1 MNYAQPDLMSAA
13 RRKYL
18 AIFVMKVFETL
29 HPNDPPLEMDWP
41 IKAMC
46 HVLTEVHKGN
56 ALRQII
62 TVPPRHLKSILST
75 VALAAWTLGHNPSQ
89 QIVVA
94 YYGLTPARHHCRLV
108 RKIMESEWYKR
119 DFPDTKLANVTA
131 LEFSTTAGGGRR
143 AVSVDSAMTG
153 LGADI
158 IIIDDAMKA
167 NDARSQVMCDT
178 TRAWFDNT
186 LASRIN
192 NKASGKIIS
201 IQQRLSEA
209 DLTAYLLE
217 KGFVEL
223 RLPAIA
229 EKEELICTGDNQHH
243 LRKVGD
249 LLSPRREN
257 ADTLARLKREMG
269 AVAFSAQY
277 QQQPVLPEG
286 NLIQMEWFGN
296 YDLTPERYELLKVI
310 QSWDTA
316 MSAQPTSDYS
326 VCTTW
331 GFERQTYKWYLLDV
345 FRERL
350 DFPDLK
356 RAVYRLRKRWEAD
369 KVLIEDAGS
378 GKSLWQELRAG
389 GIFLPVMI
397 GPALSKEERFTGCLA
412 EVEAGHFLL
421 PKDASW
427 LEAFRSEIRAF
438 PFSRNDDQ
446 VDSFSQ
452 FVNYQ
457 LKNWRYIVTEFTP
470 QGRKRDLVRLRKR
483 PW

>member
-1 MNYAQPDLMSAA
+1 MTYIDPRLMSAT
-13 RRKYL
+13 RRTHFF
-18 AIFVMKVFETL
+18 AFVMRVFETL
-29 HPNDPPLEMDWP
+29 HPNDPSLDMDWP
-41 IKAMC
+41 IMAMC
-46 HVLTEVHKGN
+46 QALTEVHDGKV
-56 ALRQII
+56 LRQII

-75 VALAAWTLGHNPSQ
+75 VAFAAWTLGHKPSQ

-94 YYGLTPARHHCRLV
+94 YYGLTLARHHCRLV
-108 RKIMESEWYKR
+108 SKIMESDWYQQ
-119 DFPDTKLANVTA
+119 DFPNTKIANATA
-131 LEFSTTAGGGRR
+131 LEFATTAGGGRR

-158 IIIDDAMKA
+158 IVIDDAMKA
-167 NDARSQVMCDT
+167 NDARNQAMCDT

-229 EKEELICTGDNQHH
+229 EKEELIPIGYGQQY

-249 LLSPRREN
+249 LLSPKREN
-257 ADTLARLKREMG
+257 AETLARLRQEMG

-286 NLIQMEWFGN
+286 NLIQMHWFGS
-296 YDLTPERYELLKVI
+296 YDVTPERHELLKVI

-331 GFERQTYKWYLLDV
+331 GFERQSSKWYLLDV

-356 RAVYRLRKRWEAD
+356 RSVYRLRKQWAAD

-378 GKSLWQELRAG
+378 GKSLWQELRVG
-389 GIFLPVMI
+389 GKFLPVMI
-397 GPALSKEERFTGCLA
+397 RPAVSKEERFTGSLA

-421 PKDASW
+421 PRDATW
-427 LEAFRSEIRAF
+427 LEAFRSEVRAF
-438 PFSRNDDQ
+438 PLGRYDDQ

-457 LKNWRYIVTEFTP
+457 LKHWQYILTQYTP
-470 QGRKRDLVRLRKR
+470 QGRKRNLVRLRKR